1 MRTALLV
8 SLCFGWIAGSALA
21 QTNTPALSIQ
31 APPKL
36 AQAPAGKATKAAR
49 RGRNGRRI
57 AVADNRPE
65 RPRGPSTVEDALSSC
80 LVLWEARDPHD
91 QAPVGAACRRVAE
104 RLKDT
109 TVQ

>member
-80 LVLWEARDPHD
+80 LVLWEPATHMTKRQWAR
-91 QAPVGAACRRVAE
+91 ACRRVAE